1 MVASSTPKNDSLG
14 DLVWGVPCVAKNRPW
29 FLVRVTRLSLPQIQ
43 DSHLPLFPED
53 CYEFQS

>member
-14 DLVWGVPCVAKNRPW
+14 DFVRGVSHMVEDRPW
-29 FLVRVTRLSLPQIQ
+29 FLVRVTRLSRAQIQ
-43 DSHLPLFPED
+43 DSNLPSFSED